1 NGAWTVSLRVTCLL
15 AGRDFRPRTRIVIQ
29 GINDG
34 CLRGMIRG
42 GILPPGNTDRAV
54 AGVVV
59 RPVFFMFRM
68 VIGRFLRIAK
78 LTVNQSEIVMR
89 GEVFGIDD
97 ESLLKLSHSLLK
109 KIFLDYRVRMFHFR
123 PLDIRLTKLVNH
135 FVVLAEIKPAA
146 FEFGVMV

>member
-1 NGAWTVSLRVTCLL
+1 
-15 AGRDFRPRTRIVIQ
+15 
-29 GINDG
+29 
-34 CLRGMIRG
+34 
-42 GILPPGNTDRAV
+42 
-54 AGVVV
+54 
-59 RPVFFMFRM
+59 
-68 VIGRFLRIAK
+68 IAK

-146 FEFGVMV
+146 FEFGVMVFKNAAEFSNRLVEKSILLVY